1 MIYNLINGFL
11 YKISSSTLNLFKLL
25 SKTSVYAIVPYNYQI
40 LGIFII
46 DETFNYLKPMNKS
59 SIRIISI
66 GITSTLFIIYI
77 IYTNVKKKVVEKP
90 IDILEIEDFEIINI

>member
-1 MIYNLINGFL
+1 
-11 YKISSSTLNLFKLL
+11 
-25 SKTSVYAIVPYNYQI
+25 
-40 LGIFII
+40 
-46 DETFNYLKPMNKS
+46 MNKS